1 MPRNLVICCD
11 GTNNSLDSPLTN
23 VAHLSALADI
33 GDAARQLAYYDA
45 GVGVEAHP
53 NMRTR
58 IGAMFSKWS
67 GSAFGTGLVENVQN
81 AYSHLVD
88 NYSDGDHVYLF
99 GFSRGAYTVRV
110 IAGLL
115 HNYGLLRRAM
125 IVIVAAMPSIRSRKL
140 RLYLCSTG
148 RIAGE
153 FSPWAANSA
162 LRLPNPMNIARKN
175 MHSTIHAVGWTS
187 TAYTPKST
195 RSTKPRAMHMTSA
208 ITACLRRSE

>member
-23 VAHLSALADI
+23 VAHLGALADI

-99 GFSRGAYTVRV
+99 GFSRGAYTARAVAGV
-110 IAGLL
+110 LGSVGIADE
-115 HNYGLLRRAM
+115 
-125 IVIVAAMPSIRSRKL
+125 IRNSERHWNRYRDLAKL
-140 RLYLCSTG
+140 RSQQRDLNLKS
-148 RIAGE
+148 RRQKKR
-153 FSPWAANSA
+153 NDA
-162 LRLPNPMNIARKN
+162 LQAQIDALLTDPNRPNAHENIK
-175 MHSTIHAVGWTS
+175 IKCIGVFD
-187 TAYTPKST
+187 TAIES
-195 RSTKPRAMHMTSA
+195 
-208 ITACLRRSE
+208 IFQEE